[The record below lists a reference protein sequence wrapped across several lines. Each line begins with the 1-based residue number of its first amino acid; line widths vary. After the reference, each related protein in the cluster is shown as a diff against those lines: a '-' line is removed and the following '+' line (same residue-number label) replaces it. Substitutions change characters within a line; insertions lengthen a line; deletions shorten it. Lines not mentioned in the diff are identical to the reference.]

1 MRSPCT
7 QANCSI
13 CVHTN
18 TLLGV
23 SQGSVICTPMPS
35 DFEKVRGVYALS
47 DPETGRVMYIGKSVD
62 IDFRYRQHISMY
74 ADDNNLR
81 KAEWLSC
88 LLRKGLEP
96 TLTVLRRC
104 QTESEMSAAER
115 ELIRQHK
122 ALGEAELNISNGGA
136 SRSSDRVL
144 NTNHEEWFQFADT
157 YGAARELLL
166 IVAKDAGRMASVQ
179 HLDAFRKLIR
189 KLDQE
194 VNRIDTRLRA
204 KFPEWEDVSEALKST
219 QNPGV

>member
-1 MRSPCT
+1 
-7 QANCSI
+7 
-13 CVHTN
+13 
-18 TLLGV
+18 
-23 SQGSVICTPMPS
+23 MPS

-81 KAEWLSC
+81 KAEWLSR

-122 ALGEAELNISNGGA
+122 ALGEAELNISSGGA

-194 VNRIDTRLRA
+194 VNRINTRLRA

>member
-1 MRSPCT
+1 
-7 QANCSI
+7 
-13 CVHTN
+13 
-18 TLLGV
+18 
-23 SQGSVICTPMPS
+23 MPS

-81 KAEWLSC
+81 KAEWLSR

-115 ELIRQHK
+115 KLIRQHK
-122 ALGEAELNISNGGA
+122 ALGEAELNISSGGA